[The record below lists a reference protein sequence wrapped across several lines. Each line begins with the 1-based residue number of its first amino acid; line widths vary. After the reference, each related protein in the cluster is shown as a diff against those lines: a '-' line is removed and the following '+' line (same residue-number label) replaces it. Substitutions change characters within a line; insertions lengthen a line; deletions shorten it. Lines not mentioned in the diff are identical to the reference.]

1 MKKILITF
9 VILLACA
16 FTFGQTNYTLG
27 TNGIGTTT
35 TDITTCNAYIYD
47 NGGENGNYTAGV
59 DYWLTIHPTSGAV
72 TIRFVD
78 FDVAETD
85 TLYVY
90 NGTDPNN
97 DSIPLMIGS
106 AATPWVNNSNQIQVG
121 DQEASATIQNPT
133 GALTLHFVS
142 AAGSSCGAGFA
153 LLVSCQEPCQRLN
166 ANIDFA
172 NSVPTPHFDTELND
186 GYYYIDFCPGD
197 TIHVVAY
204 PTYPDNDYSYHQDPT
219 TTYFDWSFGTSGYG
233 QTTFDYVFNPGQGY
247 DLTLSVRES
256 HNGNVCYGQTPV
268 AIRVRGSRDPFV
280 SASLLEDVCQGTE
293 VPLLVSMDSAATII
307 VAPVGSIQ
315 ESSLAVDSMV
325 FIPDGPNCSVQCY
338 SSAVNFTSFPPAAT
352 ITQASDILGVRL
364 NIEHSFIG
372 DINISLI
379 CPNNRTVLLLPDHCG
394 NLSNSISNGSYLGL
408 YYEPDGSYCNA
419 SDNTPGTGWNYC
431 WSENPTY
438 AQSSGYIYNSGNVG
452 HDASSTVDSSHVAHG
467 YPGQGGFV
475 QGQQY
480 YTPHQS
486 FSNLIGC
493 PLNGLWQIQVCD
505 TWGSDNGYIFSWEL
519 TLDPSLMPQ
528 DWTYNVD
535 ITGINWAGGNIVP
548 TSDSTAAII
557 TDQPGQYNYTFTIVD
572 EFDCAYDHNMP
583 LMVVQQP
590 QFELTDQNICVGEIA
605 TLDPQFE
612 YVGNPGLDEYV
623 WNNGES
629 TPAISTTTAGSYSLT
644 INTYNQDRS
653 LVCTYSDSA
662 MVVFNPQPIANFSAN
677 HVESCAPLNTTFS
690 DLTTYTDGEQHPE
703 VSLDYYWAILD
714 ENNEVVQ
721 VSSAA
726 NPTFSI
732 QDAGIY
738 SVLLIVHTQDGCGD
752 TILQTNYLTV
762 YAQPISDFLSNPER
776 TNLAEGGE
784 INFIN
789 ITDTT
794 VFGPSDVV
802 SWTWNYGDGG
812 DETHGTNGNHTY
824 DQWGEYVVTLSVE
837 TDQGCASTVNHTVY
851 IEADLDFPNVMT
863 PNGDGKNDV
872 FAIENMNP
880 ILPNRL
886 CIYNRWGKKV
896 YDKEN
901 YQAYIKDGQLY
912 NGDQGFNAEN
922 LSDGVYYYTF
932 HYEGYTRGVDYHG
945 SLTIL
950 RDK

>member
-1 MKKILITF
+1 MKKIVSLLVLMLTVCTMTF
-9 VILLACA
+9 A
-16 FTFGQTNYTLG
+16 QTVYTLG
-27 TNGIGTTT
+27 VSGS
-35 TDITTCNAYIYD
+35 DVTTCNAYIYD
-47 NGGENGNYTAGV
+47 SGGENGFYSAGE
-59 DYWLTIHPTSGAV
+59 DLWMTIHPTGGAV
-72 TIRFVD
+72 AIIVD
-78 FDVAETD
+78 EFDVAETD
-85 TLYVY
+85 TLYIY

-97 DSIPLMIGS
+97 DSIPFMVGS
-106 AATPWVNNSNQIQVG
+106 LATNWLNNSNNFIQGDLQI
-121 DQEASATIQNPT
+121 AATIQNPT
-133 GALTLHFVS
+133 GAITIHFKSSASSQTGGGFKLT
-142 AAGSSCGAGFA
+142 
-153 LLVSCQEPCQRLN
+153 VSCQEPCQRLH
-166 ANIDFA
+166 ANIDFT

-197 TIHVVAY
+197 SIHLVAY
-204 PTYPDNDYSYHQDPT
+204 PTYPDNDFSYHQDPT

-233 QTTFDYVFNPGQGY
+233 QTTFDYVFNQGQGY
-247 DLTLSVRES
+247 DLTLSVRET
-256 HNGNVCYGQTPV
+256 HNGNTCYGQTPV

-280 SASLLEDVCQGTE
+280 HADLLDDVCQGTE

-307 VAPVGSIQ
+307 VEPVGSIQ
-315 ESSLAVDSMV
+315 ESSLSVDSTV
-325 FIPDGPNCSVQCY
+325 FIPDGPQCVNVLGTQCF
-338 SSAVNFTSFPPAAT
+338 SSSVNFTAFPPGAT
-352 ITQASDILGVRL
+352 ITSAADILAVRI
-364 NIEHSFIG
+364 NIEHSYIG
-372 DINISLI
+372 DISIALK
-379 CPNNRTVLLLPDHCG
+379 CPNQNSVLLMEQPCA
-394 NLSNSISNGSYLGL
+394 SNSSKFFGEPFGYSSHGSYD
-408 YYEPDGSYCNA
+408 ETTYCDESHNP
-419 SDNTPGTGWNYC
+419 PGTGWNYC
-431 WSENPTY
+431 WSDNTSY
-438 AQSSGYIYNSGNVG
+438 AQIASGYCYNHVAGGNFT
-452 HDASSTVDSSHVAHG
+452 SSIDSSNVAARTN
-467 YPGQGGFV
+467 
-475 QGQQY
+475 Y
-480 YTPHQS
+480 YHPYQT
-486 FSNLIGC
+486 FGNLVGC
-493 PLNGLWQIQVCD
+493 PLNGLWQIEICD
-505 TWGSDNGYIFSWEL
+505 QYGIDNGYIFSWEL
-519 TLDPSLMPQ
+519 ALDPALMPQ

-535 ITGINWAGGNIVP
+535 ITGINWSGGNIQP

-557 TDQPGQYNYTFTIVD
+557 TDQPGDYNYTFTIVD
-572 EFDCAYDHNMP
+572 EFGCTYDHNMQ
-583 LMVVQQP
+583 LKVVQQP

-612 YVGNPGLDEYV
+612 YVGDPGFDEYV
-623 WNNGES
+623 WNNGEN
-629 TPAISTTTAGSYSLT
+629 TPAISTTTDGTYSLT
-644 INTYNQDRS
+644 INTYNADRS
-653 LVCTYSDSA
+653 LVCTYSDTAS
-662 MVVFNPQPIANFSAN
+662 VVFNPQPIANFSAN
-677 HVESCAPLNTTFS
+677 HVESCAPLNTTFT
-690 DLTTYTDGEQHPE
+690 DLTTYTDGQEHPE
-703 VSLDYYWAILD
+703 VTLEYYWAILD
-714 ENNEVVQ
+714 QNNEVVQ

-794 VFGPSDVV
+794 VFGPGDIVT
-802 SWTWNYGDGG
+802 WTWNYGDGG
-812 DETHGTNGNHTY
+812 EETHGTNGNHTY

-863 PNGDGKNDV
+863 PNGDGINDV

-950 RDK
+950 RDN

>member
-1 MKKILITF
+1 MKKIFITF
-9 VILLACA
+9 TLLLVCA
-16 FTFGQTNYTLG
+16 FAFGQTTYQLG
-27 TNGIGTTT
+27 VNGIGTTT
-35 TDITTCNAYIYD
+35 TDITTCDAYIYD

-72 TIRFVD
+72 TIRFME

-85 TLYVY
+85 TLYVF

-153 LLVSCQEPCQRLN
+153 LLVSCQEPCQRIH

-197 TIHVVAY
+197 TIHVEAY
-204 PTYPDNDYSYHQDPT
+204 ATYPDNDYSYHQDQT

-280 SASLLEDVCQGTE
+280 HASLLEDVCQGTE

-307 VAPVGSIQ
+307 VEPVGSIQ

-325 FIPDGPNCSVQCY
+325 FIPDGPYCTTQCY
-338 SSAVNFTSFPPAAT
+338 SSSVNFTSFPPAAT

-364 NIEHSFIG
+364 NIEHSYIG

-379 CPNNRTVLLLPDHCG
+379 CPNSHSVLLMPDHCG
-394 NLSNSISNGSYLGL
+394 NVGGTNYAYFGL

-431 WSENPTY
+431 WSENTTY
-438 AQSSGYIYNSGNVG
+438 AQNSGYCYLNSNIGNMV
-452 HDASSTVDSSHVAHG
+452 SQTVDSSTVAHG
-467 YPGQGGFV
+467 YPGQGGFQ
-475 QGQQY
+475 QGQKY
-480 YTPHQS
+480 YTPYQS

>member
-1 MKKILITF
+1 MKRLFIL
-9 VILLACA
+9 VSLVLACA
-16 FTFGQTNYTLG
+16 LSFGQTNYTLG
-27 TNGIGTTT
+27 VNGIGTTT

-47 NGGENGNYTAGV
+47 NGGENSVYTAGV
-59 DYWLTIHPTSGAV
+59 DYWLTIHPSSGAA
-72 TIRFVD
+72 TIRFME

-85 TLYVY
+85 TLYIY

-106 AATPWVNNSNQIQVG
+106 LAVPWVNNSNVIQVG
-121 DQEASATIQNPT
+121 DQEVSATIQNPT

-153 LLVSCQEPCQRLN
+153 LLVSCQEPCQRLH

-197 TIHVVAY
+197 TIHLEAY
-204 PTYPDNDYSYHQDPT
+204 ATYPDNDYSYHQDQT
-219 TTYFDWSFGTSGYG
+219 STYFDWSFGTSGYG
-233 QTTFDYVFNPGQGY
+233 QTTFDYMFNQGQGY
-247 DLTLSVRES
+247 DLTLSLRES

-268 AIRVRGSRDPFV
+268 AIRVRGSKDPFV
-280 SASLLEDVCQGTE
+280 HASLLEDVCQGTE
-293 VPLLVSMDSAATII
+293 VPLLVSMDSAATIM
-307 VAPVGSIQ
+307 VQPVGSTQ

-325 FIPDGPNCSVQCY
+325 FIPDGPNCAVQCY
-338 SSAVNFTSFPPAAT
+338 SSSVNFTAFPPGAT
-352 ITQASDILGVRL
+352 ITSGADILAVRL
-364 NIEHSFIG
+364 NLEHEFIG

-379 CPNNRTVLLLPDHCG
+379 CPNNRSVLLMPDHCG
-394 NLSNSISNGSYLGL
+394 SNQSYFFGEPMGYNSHHSYDGTGSGVCD
-408 YYEPDGSYCNA
+408 PNQ
-419 SDNTPGTGWNYC
+419 NTPGTGWNYC
-431 WSENPTY
+431 WSENSNY
-438 AQSSGYIYNSGNVG
+438 AQIANSECFNHVG
-452 HDASSTVDSSHVAHG
+452 AHMSNSVDSSNVAQRTNY
-467 YPGQGGFV
+467 YP
-475 QGQQY
+475 
-480 YTPHQS
+480 PNQS

-493 PLNGLWQIQVCD
+493 PLNGLWQIRICD
-505 TWGSDNGYIFSWEL
+505 TWSSDNGYIFQWEL
-519 TLDPSLMPQ
+519 SLDPSLMPQ
-528 DWTYNVD
+528 DWTYDVD
-535 ITGINWAGGNIVP
+535 ITGINWSGGNIVA
-548 TSDSTAAII
+548 TSDSTAAIN
-557 TDQPGQYNYTFTIVD
+557 TDQPGDYTYVFTIVD
-572 EFDCAYDHNMP
+572 EFGCQYDHTMD
-583 LMVVQQP
+583 LKVVQQP

-605 TLDPQFE
+605 TLDPHFE
-612 YVGNPGLDEYV
+612 YVGNPGFDEYV

-629 TPAISTTTAGSYSLT
+629 TPVISTSTNGNYSLT
-644 INTYNQDRS
+644 INTYNDDRS

-662 MVVFNPQPIANFSAN
+662 QVILNPQPIANFSASLLEN
-677 HVESCAPLNTTFS
+677 CAPLNTTLT
-690 DLTTYTDGEQHPE
+690 DLTTYTDGEEHPE
-703 VSLDYYWAILD
+703 VTLDYYWAILD
-714 ENNEVVQ
+714 AGNEVVQ
-721 VSSAA
+721 VSTAA
-726 NPTFSI
+726 SPTFSI
-732 QDAGIY
+732 QDGGIY

-752 TILQTNYLTV
+752 TILRTDYLTV
-762 YAQPISDFLSNPER
+762 YPQPISDFLSNPER

-794 VFGPSDVV
+794 VFGPNDIIT
-802 SWTWNYGDGG
+802 WTWNYGDGG
-812 DETHGTNGNHTY
+812 DESHGTNGNHTY

-837 TDQGCASTVNHTVY
+837 TNQGCASTVTHTVY
-851 IEADLDFPNVMT
+851 IEADLEFPNVMT

-912 NGDQGFNAEN
+912 NGEQGFNADN

-950 RDK
+950 RDN

>member
-1 MKKILITF
+1 MLTVCTMTF
-9 VILLACA
+9 A
-16 FTFGQTNYTLG
+16 QTVYTLG
-27 TNGIGTTT
+27 VSGS
-35 TDITTCNAYIYD
+35 DVTTCNAYIYD
-47 NGGENGNYTAGV
+47 SGGENGFYSAGE
-59 DYWLTIHPTSGAV
+59 DLWMTIHPTGGAV
-72 TIRFVD
+72 AIIVD
-78 FDVAETD
+78 EFDVAETD
-85 TLYVY
+85 TLYIY

-97 DSIPLMIGS
+97 DSIPFMVGS
-106 AATPWVNNSNQIQVG
+106 LATNWLNNSNNFIQGDLQI
-121 DQEASATIQNPT
+121 AATIQNPT
-133 GALTLHFVS
+133 GAITIHFKSSASSQTGGGFKLT
-142 AAGSSCGAGFA
+142 
-153 LLVSCQEPCQRLN
+153 VSCQEPCQRLH
-166 ANIDFA
+166 ANIDFT

-197 TIHVVAY
+197 SIHLVAY
-204 PTYPDNDYSYHQDPT
+204 PTYPDNDFSYHQDPT

-233 QTTFDYVFNPGQGY
+233 QTTFDYVFNQGQGY
-247 DLTLSVRES
+247 DLTLSVRET
-256 HNGNVCYGQTPV
+256 HNGNTCYGQTPV

-280 SASLLEDVCQGTE
+280 HADLLDDVCQGTE

-307 VAPVGSIQ
+307 VEPVGSIQ
-315 ESSLAVDSMV
+315 ESSLSVDSTV
-325 FIPDGPNCSVQCY
+325 FIPDGPQCVNVLGTQCF
-338 SSAVNFTSFPPAAT
+338 SSSVNFTAFPPGAT
-352 ITQASDILGVRL
+352 ITSAADILAVRI
-364 NIEHSFIG
+364 NIEHSYIG
-372 DINISLI
+372 DISIALK
-379 CPNNRTVLLLPDHCG
+379 CPNQNSVLLMEQPCA
-394 NLSNSISNGSYLGL
+394 SNSSKFFGEPFGYSSHGSYD
-408 YYEPDGSYCNA
+408 ETTYCDESHNP
-419 SDNTPGTGWNYC
+419 PGTGWNYC
-431 WSENPTY
+431 WSDNTSY
-438 AQSSGYIYNSGNVG
+438 AQIASGYCYNHVAGGNFT
-452 HDASSTVDSSHVAHG
+452 SSIDSSNVAARTN
-467 YPGQGGFV
+467 
-475 QGQQY
+475 Y
-480 YTPHQS
+480 YHPYQT
-486 FSNLIGC
+486 FGNLVGC
-493 PLNGLWQIQVCD
+493 PLNGLWQIEICD
-505 TWGSDNGYIFSWEL
+505 QYGIDNGYIFSWEL
-519 TLDPSLMPQ
+519 ALDPALMPQ

-535 ITGINWAGGNIVP
+535 ITGINWSGGNIQP

-557 TDQPGQYNYTFTIVD
+557 TDQPGDYNYTFTIVD
-572 EFDCAYDHNMP
+572 EFDCAYDHNMQ
-583 LMVVQQP
+583 LKVVQQP

-612 YVGNPGLDEYV
+612 YVGDPGFDEYV
-623 WNNGES
+623 WNNGEN
-629 TPAISTTTAGSYSLT
+629 TPAISTTTDGTYSLT
-644 INTYNQDRS
+644 INTYNADRS
-653 LVCTYSDSA
+653 LVCTYSDTAS
-662 MVVFNPQPIANFSAN
+662 VVFNPQPIANFSAN
-677 HVESCAPLNTTFS
+677 HVESCAPLNTTFT
-690 DLTTYTDGEQHPE
+690 DLTTYTDGQEHPE
-703 VSLDYYWAILD
+703 VTLEYYWAILD
-714 ENNEVVQ
+714 QNNEVVQ

-794 VFGPSDVV
+794 VFGPGDIVT
-802 SWTWNYGDGG
+802 WTWNYGDGG
-812 DETHGTNGNHTY
+812 EETHGTNGNHTY

-863 PNGDGKNDV
+863 PNGDGINDV

-950 RDK
+950 RDN

>member
-1 MKKILITF
+1 MKKIFITF
-9 VILLACA
+9 TLLLACA
-16 FTFGQTNYTLG
+16 FAFGQTTYQLG
-27 TNGIGTTT
+27 VNGIGTTT
-35 TDITTCNAYIYD
+35 TDITTCDAYIYD

-72 TIRFVD
+72 TIRFME

-85 TLYVY
+85 TLYVF

-142 AAGSSCGAGFA
+142 AAGSSCGAGFS
-153 LLVSCQEPCQRLN
+153 LLVSCQEPCQRIH

-197 TIHVVAY
+197 TIHVEAY
-204 PTYPDNDYSYHQDPT
+204 ATYPDNDYSYHQDQT

-325 FIPDGPNCSVQCY
+325 FIPDGPNCTTQCY

-352 ITQASDILGVRL
+352 IQQASDILGVRL

-431 WSENPTY
+431 WSENSTY
-438 AQSSGYIYNSGNVG
+438 AQNSGYIYNSGNVG
-452 HDASSTVDSSHVAHG
+452 HDVSSTVDSSHVAHG

-535 ITGINWAGGNIVP
+535 ITGINWSGGNIQP
-548 TSDSTAAII
+548 TSDSTASII
-557 TDQPGQYNYTFTIVD
+557 TDQPGNYDYVFTIVD
-572 EFDCAYDHNMP
+572 EFGCTYDHNMP
-583 LMVVQQP
+583 LKVVQQP
-590 QFELTDQNICVGEIA
+590 EFQLTDQNICVGEIA
-605 TLDPQFE
+605 TLDPQFN
-612 YVGNPGLDEYV
+612 YVGDPGLDEYV

-629 TPAISTTTAGSYSLT
+629 TPAISTTTPGSYSLT
-644 INTYNQDRS
+644 INTYNDDHS

-662 MVVFNPQPIANFSAN
+662 QVIFNPQPIANFSASS
-677 HVESCAPLNTTFS
+677 VESCAPLNTTLT
-690 DLTTYTDGEQHPE
+690 DLTTYTDGEDHPE
-703 VSLDYYWAILD
+703 VTLDYYWAIID
-714 ENNEVVQ
+714 EGNEVVLT
-721 VSSAA
+721 SNSA

-732 QDAGIY
+732 QNGGIY

-752 TILQTNYLTV
+752 TILRSNYLTV
-762 YAQPISDFLSNPER
+762 YPQPISDFLSNPER
-776 TNLAEGGE
+776 TNLGEGGE
-784 INFIN
+784 IAFIN
-789 ITDTT
+789 ITDIS
-794 VFGPSDVV
+794 VFGANDVV
-802 SWTWNYGDGG
+802 TWTWNYGDGG
-812 DETHGTNGNHTY
+812 DETHDFNGLHTY
-824 DQWGEYVVTLSVE
+824 DTWGEFVVTLSVE
-837 TDQGCASTVNHTVY
+837 TDQGCASTVSHTVY
-851 IEADLDFPNVMT
+851 IEADLEFPNVMT
-863 PNGDGKNDV
+863 PNGDGINDV
-872 FAIENMNP
+872 FAIVNMNP
-880 ILPNRL
+880 ILPNKL
-886 CIYNRWGKKV
+886 SIYNRWGKKV
-896 YDKEN
+896 YEKEN

-912 NGDQGFNAEN
+912 NGEDGFNAES

-950 RDK
+950 RDN

>member
-1 MKKILITF
+1 MKKI
-9 VILLACA
+9 VILIVMVLVSALSYA
-16 FTFGQTNYTLG
+16 QTNYQFG
-27 TNGIGTTT
+27 VNGIGTTT

-47 NGGENGNYTAGV
+47 SGGENGNYGPGE

-72 TIRFVD
+72 TIRFVN
-78 FDVAETD
+78 FGVAATD
-85 TLYVY
+85 TLFVY

-106 AATPWVNNSNQIQVG
+106 LAVPWVNESNVIQVG

-142 AAGSSCGAGFA
+142 SNNTSGGEGFA
-153 LLVSCQEPCQRLN
+153 LLVSCQEPCQRLH

-197 TIHVVAY
+197 TIHLAATV
-204 PTYPDNDYSYHQDPT
+204 TYPDNDFSYHQDPT

-233 QTTFDYVFNPGQGY
+233 QTDFDYVFNPGQGY
-247 DLTLSVRES
+247 DLTLSVRET
-256 HNGNVCYGQTPV
+256 HNGNTCYGQTPV

-280 SASLLEDVCQGTE
+280 HADLLDDVCQGTE
-293 VPLLVSMDSAATII
+293 VPLLVSMDSAATIM
-307 VAPVGSIQ
+307 VEPVGSIQ

-338 SSAVNFTSFPPAAT
+338 SSSVNFTAFPPGAT
-352 ITQASDILGVRL
+352 ITQAADILGVRL
-364 NIEHSFIG
+364 NIEHSYIG

-379 CPNNRTVLLLPDHCG
+379 CPNNRSVMLMPDHNG
-394 NLSNSISNGSYLGL
+394 NNYDFFGL

-431 WSENPTY
+431 WSENSTY
-438 AQSSGYIYNSGNVG
+438 AQLSGYCYNSSNIGNMV
-452 HDASSTVDSSHVAHG
+452 SQTVDSSTVAHG
-467 YPGQGGFV
+467 YPGQPGFQ
-475 QGQQY
+475 QGQKY
-480 YTPHQS
+480 YTPYQS

-505 TWGSDNGYIFSWEL
+505 TWSQDNGYIFSWEL
-519 TLDPSLMPQ
+519 TLDPTLMPQ

-535 ITGINWAGGNIVP
+535 ITGINWSGGNIQP

-557 TDQPGQYNYTFTIVD
+557 TDQPGDYNYVFTIVD
-572 EFDCAYDHNMP
+572 EFGCTYDHNMP
-583 LMVVQQP
+583 LKIVQQP
-590 QFELTDQNICVGEIA
+590 DFQLTDQNICVGEIA
-605 TLDPQFE
+605 TLDPQFN
-612 YVGNPGLDEYV
+612 YVGTPGLDEYI

-629 TPAISTTTAGSYSLT
+629 TPAINTTTAGSYSLT
-644 INTYNQDRS
+644 INTYNNDHS

-662 MVVFNPQPIANFSAN
+662 QVIFNPQPIANFSASS
-677 HVESCAPLNTTFS
+677 VESCAPLNTTFT
-690 DLTTYTDGEQHPE
+690 DLTTYTDGEEHPE
-703 VSLDYYWAILD
+703 VVLDYYWAILD
-714 ENNEVVQ
+714 EGNEVVLT
-721 VSSAA
+721 SSSA
-726 NPTFSI
+726 NPTFSV
-732 QDAGIY
+732 QNGGIY

-762 YAQPISDFLSNPER
+762 YPQPISDFLSNPER
-776 TNLAEGGE
+776 TNLGEGGE
-784 INFIN
+784 IAFIN
-789 ITDTT
+789 ITDVS
-794 VFGPSDVV
+794 VFGANDVV
-802 SWTWNYGDGG
+802 TWTWNYGDGG
-812 DETHGTNGNHTY
+812 DETHDINGLHTY
-824 DQWGEYVVTLSVE
+824 DTWGEFVVTLSVE
-837 TDQGCASTVNHTVY
+837 TDQGCASTVSHTVY
-851 IEADLDFPNVMT
+851 IEADLEFPNVMT
-863 PNGDGKNDV
+863 PNGDGINDV
-872 FAIENMNP
+872 FAIVNMNP
-880 ILPNRL
+880 ILPNKL
-886 CIYNRWGKKV
+886 SIYNRWGKKV
-896 YDKEN
+896 YEKEN

-912 NGDQGFNAEN
+912 NGEDGFNAES

>member
-1 MKKILITF
+1 MKKLFIL
-9 VILLACA
+9 VSLVLACA
-16 FTFGQTNYTLG
+16 LSFGQTNYTFG
-27 TNGIGTTT
+27 VGGIGTTT

-59 DYWLTIHPTSGAV
+59 DYWLTIHPTGGAV
-72 TIRFVD
+72 TIRFME

-153 LLVSCQEPCQRLN
+153 LLVSCQEPCQRIH
-166 ANIDFA
+166 ANIDFT

-197 TIHVVAY
+197 TIHVEAY
-204 PTYPDNDYSYHQDPT
+204 ATYPDNDYSYHQDQT

-233 QTTFDYVFNPGQGY
+233 QTSFDYVFNPGQGY

-280 SASLLEDVCQGTE
+280 HADLLDDVCQGTE

-307 VAPVGSIQ
+307 VEPVGSIQ

-325 FIPDGPNCSVQCY
+325 FIPDGPYCTTQCY
-338 SSAVNFTSFPPAAT
+338 SSSVNFTSFPPAAT

-364 NIEHSFIG
+364 NIEHSYIG

-379 CPNNRTVLLLPDHCG
+379 CPNSHSVLLMPDHCG
-394 NLSNSISNGSYLGL
+394 NVGGTNYAYFGL

-431 WSENPTY
+431 WSENSTY
-438 AQSSGYIYNSGNVG
+438 AQNSGYCYLNSNIGNMV
-452 HDASSTVDSSHVAHG
+452 SQTVDSSTVAHG
-467 YPGQGGFV
+467 YPGQGGFQ
-475 QGQQY
+475 QGQKY
-480 YTPHQS
+480 YTPYQS

-535 ITGINWAGGNIVP
+535 ITGINWSGGNIQP

-557 TDQPGQYNYTFTIVD
+557 TDQPGDYNYTFTIVD
-572 EFDCAYDHNMP
+572 EFDCAYDHNMQ
-583 LMVVQQP
+583 LKVVQQP

-612 YVGNPGLDEYV
+612 YVGDPGFDEYV
-623 WNNGES
+623 WNNGEN
-629 TPAISTTTAGSYSLT
+629 TPAISTTTDGTYSLT
-644 INTYNQDRS
+644 INTYNADRS
-653 LVCTYSDSA
+653 LVCTYSDTAS
-662 MVVFNPQPIANFSAN
+662 VVFNPQPIANFSAN
-677 HVESCAPLNTTFS
+677 HVESCAPLNTTFT
-690 DLTTYTDGEQHPE
+690 DLTTYTDGQEHPE
-703 VSLDYYWAILD
+703 VTLEYYWAILD
-714 ENNEVVQ
+714 QNNEVVQ
-721 VSSAA
+721 ASSAA

-794 VFGPSDVV
+794 VFGPGDIVT
-802 SWTWNYGDGG
+802 WTWNYGDGG
-812 DETHGTNGNHTY
+812 EETHGTNGNHTY

-863 PNGDGKNDV
+863 PNGDGINDV

-950 RDK
+950 RDN